1 MDYYAGME
9 IQASKVLQKD
19 LTTLKDNVKAMNT
32 ENERLRIASDN
43 PHTFQFTGKFVFI
56 NHSDDEVR
64 SLTLPL
70 RPFFHCSR
78 FARVCGAN
86 VFQPLL

>member
-9 IQASKVLQKD
+9 IQASKMLQKD
-19 LTTLKDNVKAMNT
+19 LTTLKDNVKAMNA

-56 NHSDDEVR
+56 NHSEDEV
-64 SLTLPL
+64 
-70 RPFFHCSR
+70 
-78 FARVCGAN
+78 
-86 VFQPLL
+86 LLVIS